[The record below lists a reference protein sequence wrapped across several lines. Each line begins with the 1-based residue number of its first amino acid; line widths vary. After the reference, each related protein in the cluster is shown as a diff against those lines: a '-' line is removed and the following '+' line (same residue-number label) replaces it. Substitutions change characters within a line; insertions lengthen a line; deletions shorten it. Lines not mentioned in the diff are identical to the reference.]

1 MILMPKAKINLGL
14 YILRRRP
21 DGYHDVATVMVP
33 IGWSDVLEVVPSATG
48 VTTLTVS
55 GRAVDCPT
63 EKNLV
68 IKAYRALK
76 AVVADLPPADIYLHK
91 IVPDGAGLGGGSA
104 DAAATILGLNEVFN
118 LGLSIERMQTVAAT
132 VGADCPFFIRCESA
146 LATGTGTTLAEAAV
160 PGIEGMAIT
169 VAKAKTESVPT
180 AQAYAGVTPCDRP
193 TDGLLADLAR
203 HPGLWSAS
211 NVCNDFEPHIMQLR
225 PEIRRVKDAMTAGGA
240 CYGAMSGSGAA
251 VFGLFDDMAAA
262 TAVADTLSAWCDTW
276 CGTL

>member
-1 MILMPKAKINLGL
+1 MILMPKAKINIGL

-33 IGWSDVLEVVPSATG
+33 IGWSDVLEVVPGAAG

-68 IKAYRALK
+68 MKAYRALK
-76 AVVADLPPADIYLHK
+76 AVVPQLPPADIYLHK

-104 DAAATILGLNEVFN
+104 DAAATIVGLNEVFD
-118 LGLSIERMQTVAAT
+118 LGLSIEQMQDVAAT
-132 VGADCPFFIRCESA
+132 VGADCPFFVRSAPA
-146 LATGTGTTLAEAAV
+146 LATATGTTLSDVAV
-160 PGIEGMAIT
+160 PGIAGMAIT

-193 TDGLLADLAR
+193 VAGLLSDLAL
-203 HPGLWSAS
+203 HPRLWSAR

-225 PEIRRVKDAMTAGGA
+225 PEICRVKDAMMAAGA
-240 CYGAMSGSGAA
+240 CYAAMSGSGAA
-251 VFGLFDDMAAA
+251 VYGLFDDMAAA
-262 TAVADTLSAWCDTW
+262 TAVADTLSPWCDTW
-276 CGTL
+276 CGKL